1 MPAFDAYD
9 YVGYIVPGAVLLIGL
24 MLLFPAMREQF
35 AGQKL
40 DLSDLGILIILSFAL
55 GQILHQV
62 GHVIDKTDLG
72 RVYYT
77 EKVFCKKD
85 SVLSAAEETQLQG
98 LIKARFNV
106 DASCITDA
114 TDDVKTHWRNIVK
127 QMYID
132 INRAKLSE
140 RVDIFNRSVG
150 LHLALGTVFAVLFC
164 ICLAIA
170 LGSQVKVE
178 GFKGIRSTLCVG
190 DCKDTIKAALVLAA
204 LAGASYICF
213 ARMHYFAKAYASEL
227 FLVYLYH
234 WSPSSPL

>member
-9 YVGYIVPGAVLLIGL
+9 YVGYIVPGAILLVGL
-24 MLLFPAMREQF
+24 MLLFPGMKEQF

-40 DLSDLGILIILSFAL
+40 DLSDFGILIILSFAL
-55 GQILHQV
+55 GQILHQL

-77 EKVFCKKD
+77 EKIFCEKD
-85 SVLSAAEETQLQG
+85 SVLSTIEETQLRG
-98 LIKARFNV
+98 IIKARFSV
-106 DASCITDA
+106 EASCITHA
-114 TDDVKTHWRNIVK
+114 NHDVKTHWRNIVK

-150 LHLALGTVFAVLFC
+150 LHLALGTVFAVLFFV
-164 ICLAIA
+164 CLAIA
-170 LGSQVKVE
+170 IGSKRKVE
-178 GFKGIRSTLCVG
+178 GFKGIRSTLYVA
-190 DCKDTIKAALVLAA
+190 DCKDTMKVALVLAA